1 MDDQENKKKK
11 RVMSEEKKAML
22 TEDAALGEIASDEIF
37 ERDPELAK
45 ELAEDRKIQE
55 RALEYK
61 KKQEERAK
69 KRKKRI
75 IITLIVIVIIAIA
88 SFAGYKIYKAKKDA
102 ENSEAIVQAT
112 EDQEL
117 VYAEI
122 TKIAGNNI
130 TVTLLEEQDSATSD
144 GSNGAGETGNDAS
157 IDSSEDEAVID
168 DSSDESSSESGETGS
183 RDSQKSGKGGMGKA
197 MSGEAPSG
205 DAPSGRGQMPGG
217 YDSVDST
224 SEQSEDAISG
234 EKPSG
239 GNDMASGGQMP
250 SVENGESTNVVTYVE
265 TETGVEYQIPVGTS
279 VITKLGTSATFSSL
293 STGDVIAI
301 ALEKGTDIID
311 KVWII
316 Q

>member
-1 MDDQENKKKK
+1 MDDQEKKKKK

-75 IITLIVIVIIAIA
+75 IIILIVIVIIAIA

-102 ENSEAIVQAT
+102 ENSEAIVQVT

-130 TVTLLEEQDSATSD
+130 TVTLLEEQDSATVAGSD
-144 GSNGAGETGNDAS
+144 GAESSAPQMREAEDTAS
-157 IDSSEDEAVID
+157 EESSEDAAIAEA
-168 DSSDESSSESGETGS
+168 SSDEGSSESGEAGS
-183 RDSQKSGKGGMGKA
+183 NDSQKSGKGGMGGPQ
-197 MSGEAPSG
+197 SGEAPSG
-205 DAPSGRGQMPGG
+205 DMPSGDAPSGEM
-217 YDSVDST
+217 
-224 SEQSEDAISG
+224 
-234 EKPSG
+234 PSG

-250 SVENGESTNVVTYVE
+250 SAESGESTNVVTYVE

>member
-75 IITLIVIVIIAIA
+75 IIILIVIVIIAIA

-102 ENSEAIVQAT
+102 DNSEAIVQAT

-130 TVTLLEEQDSATSD
+130 TVTLLEEQDSATVAGSD
-144 GSNGAGETGNDAS
+144 GAESSAPQMGEAEDTAS
-157 IDSSEDEAVID
+157 EESSEDAAIAD
-168 DSSDESSSESGETGS
+168 DSSDEGSSESGEAGS
-183 RDSQKSGKGGMGKA
+183 NDSQKSGKGGMGGPQ
-197 MSGEAPSG
+197 SGEAPSG
-205 DAPSGRGQMPGG
+205 DMPSGDAPSGEM
-217 YDSVDST
+217 
-224 SEQSEDAISG
+224 
-234 EKPSG
+234 PSG

-250 SVENGESTNVVTYVE
+250 SAESGESTNVVTYVE

>member
-1 MDDQENKKKK
+1 MDEQENKKKK

-75 IITLIVIVIIAIA
+75 IIILIVIVIIAIA

-130 TVTLLEEQDSATSD
+130 TVTLLEEQDSATVAGSD
-144 GSNGAGETGNDAS
+144 GAESSAPQMGEAEDTAS
-157 IDSSEDEAVID
+157 EESSEDAAIVE
-168 DSSDESSSESGETGS
+168 DSSDEGSSESGEAGS
-183 RDSQKSGKGGMGKA
+183 NDLQKSGKGGMGGPQ
-197 MSGEAPSG
+197 SGEAPSG
-205 DAPSGRGQMPGG
+205 DMPSGDAPSGDM
-217 YDSVDST
+217 
-224 SEQSEDAISG
+224 
-234 EKPSG
+234 PSG

-250 SVENGESTNVVTYVE
+250 SAESGESTNVVTYVE